1 MKTTE
6 QHQLIST
13 YWTGYCPEC
22 EIKNKQG
29 RMRLN
34 LDDFFE
40 CEICKLQIVLSF
52 PNILAT
58 ILKWRGEKKFRHKLE
73 YSDQRPCNEFL
84 CMQTMDNYPFTDRRM
99 FRSGKE
105 IEEYVSRVIQ

>member
-1 MKTTE
+1 MKARTE
-6 QHQLIST
+6 SQTIST

-22 EIKNKQG
+22 ELKDKRG

-40 CEICKLQIVLSF
+40 CKACRLQIVLSF

-58 ILKWRGEKKFRHKLE
+58 ILNWRGEKKFRHKAE
-73 YSDQRPCNEFL
+73 YSDERLCNEIL
-84 CMQTMDNYPFTDRRM
+84 CRQTREDYPFTDRNM
-99 FRSGKE
+99 FRSSKE
-105 IEEYVSRVIQ
+105 IEQYITTVQ